1 MRKAFALAL
10 TLLLCSPVLAQEHE
24 SFVYDGPSCDLQ
36 KAQITEAL
44 DRAWEDGID
53 PDISFLFSRHQEQCL
68 KIPPPEP
75 IILEHFT
82 PEYYAYI
89 LQTLISDFQAA
100 RPDEYFTDHH
110 KGKRNMATCR
120 RIIIE
125 EVRALKV
132 TDVPTIQAARDTC
145 IDTMG
150 DIWYSQMALDRTDKG
165 EDVDDDISAAINEVF
180 GREIRM
186 ENVKRVGR
194 VLGTIGITAGAIVIL
209 DKIADDDDD

>member
-1 MRKAFALAL
+1 MKKTILFFVAICV
-10 TLLLCSPVLAQEHE
+10 TIPVIAQEYE
-24 SFVYDGPSCDLQ
+24 PFGYDGPSCDLQ
-36 KAQITEAL
+36 NAQITEAL

-68 KIPPPEP
+68 QIPPPEP

-89 LQTLISDFQAA
+89 LHTLISDFQAS

-110 KGKRNMATCR
+110 RGKRNMATCR

-125 EVRALKV
+125 EVRVLKV
-132 TDVPTIQAARDTC
+132 TDVPTIQASRDTC
-145 IDTMG
+145 IDVMG
-150 DIWYSQMALDRTDKG
+150 DIWYSQMALDMTDKG
-165 EDVDDDISAAINEVF
+165 EDVDDEISAAINEVF

-194 VLGTIGITAGAIVIL
+194 VLGAIGITAGAIVIL
-209 DKIADDDDD
+209 DKIADDDD